1 MCDLYVKSKTFSS
14 HYKRH
19 FNLNCEKEVY
29 FIFKCVKPETKRIS
43 VNPLWQS
50 SGKYQ
55 LYSIFRVFDIESMSV
70 TLNLMLLL
78 TVAAGFLEAD
88 ESESKQEQCFDQQIN
103 EIKAQRKEE
112 MAFFR
117 QAFATLDQKF
127 EEMKLMFLQS
137 TAKADNPFKYSLA
150 TTGQNKRTSKSRA
163 RRGVEDVGAVFVTL
177 HDKALQTSSDV
188 QRLLGATGEL
198 EEALQNISNDCSAI
212 PFMLDEIKA
221 IRKNQEFFKR
231 PGSCLDLLN
240 TGHTLSGPYTIYA
253 GSSQKEIEVS

>member
-1 MCDLYVKSKTFSS
+1 MAFCS
-14 HYKRH
+14 
-19 FNLNCEKEVY
+19 NCEKEVY
-29 FIFKCVKPETKRIS
+29 FIFKCVKPENKRIS
-43 VNPLWQS
+43 VNPLRQS
-50 SGKYQ
+50 SRKYQ
-55 LYSIFRVFDIESMSV
+55 LYFIFRVFDIKSMSAI
-70 TLNLMLLL
+70 LNLMLLL

-117 QAFATLDQKF
+117 QAFATFDQKF
-127 EEMKLMFLQS
+127 EEMKLIFLQS
-137 TAKADNPFKYSLA
+137 TAKVDNPFMYSLA

-188 QRLLGATGEL
+188 QTLLGATGGL

-212 PFMLDEIKA
+212 PLCLMKS
-221 IRKNQEFFKR
+221 KR
-231 PGSCLDLLN
+231 
-240 TGHTLSGPYTIYA
+240 
-253 GSSQKEIEVS
+253 